1 MYAGEAHDGRVMM
14 FTLSPSVPAVAA
26 EVAVGHRLVSSPVV
40 ALLLV
45 AAAFVLTRL
54 TGLVVRRV
62 VRQAADR
69 SVVQP
74 SRLWRTRSRRISGET
89 SEMTEQRR
97 SQRIDAAARMVNH
110 LVSLVIWLVTVITIF
125 HVLDIDAAFFLS
137 SAGFLGAAV
146 AIGGQ
151 HKVNDYLTGLLV
163 HFEDRYGVG
172 DHVEF
177 DAGWSEPVNAVVD
190 HVGLFSTRVRDE
202 RSTLHFPNTAMSH
215 IRNLSQESAAA
226 TIRVKAEGHSVAEVA
241 DTVRR
246 LAGTT
251 DLTQVVFLG
260 DIAGHQPNTGEVE
273 VDVHTLRPLGHQ
285 ATATLVERAERELN
299 GGLDDLGEVD
309 DLGGLADSSLR

>member
-1 MYAGEAHDGRVMM
+1 MFVGEAHDEGVTMS
-14 FTLSPSVPAVAA
+14 TPSPGALSVAA
-26 EVAVGHRLVSSPVV
+26 ELPVDHRLVSSPVIFVLLVTV
-40 ALLLV
+40 AL
-45 AAAFVLTRL
+45 VLTRL
-54 TGLVVRRV
+54 TGVIVRRV
-62 VRQAADR
+62 VRQMADR

-74 SRLWRTRSRRISGET
+74 TRLWRTRSRRIGGES

-110 LVSLVIWLVTVITIF
+110 LVSLVIWLVAVITIF
-125 HVLDIDAAFFLS
+125 HVLDINAALFLS

-172 DHVEF
+172 DLVEF
-177 DAGWSEPVNAVVD
+177 DAGWSEPVRAVVD

-202 RSTLHFPNTAMSH
+202 RSTLHFPNTSMSQV
-215 IRNLSQESAAA
+215 RNLSQESASA
-226 TIRVKAEGHSVAEVA
+226 TIRVKSDGHSVEQVA

-251 DLTQVVFLG
+251 DLTGLVFLG
-260 DIAGHQPNTGEVE
+260 DIEGHQPNTGEVE
-273 VDVHTLRPLGHQ
+273 VDVHTLRPLGQQ

-299 GGLDDLGEVD
+299 G
-309 DLGGLADSSLR
+309 ADGVPQR